1 MSDRARWQ
9 RIQALFDELADAPT
23 IERSSRLA
31 VECAADPELRAS
43 VESLLAKDKAN
54 DDLLGVIGN
63 AADDLLEQYDDRLVG
78 TRIGPY
84 ELKSVIGQGGMSTV
98 YAAKR
103 ADAQYEQTVAIKV
116 IHQTSLHPRLRARL
130 RAERHILATL
140 DHPCIARLIDS
151 GEMEDGAPYLVME
164 YVDGLAAD
172 VYCDSQTLFVRE
184 RLELFV
190 QICAAVQF
198 AHRNLVVHR
207 DIKPANILVTEAGAP
222 KLLDF
227 GIAKLLAPDSLSH
240 TVPVTRL
247 QERILT
253 PENAAPEQVLGRAIT
268 TATDVYALG
277 VLLYQLL
284 TGRSPYRLQTYSQLQ
299 LERAI
304 CMDEPLRPSQAIR
317 SQLTGESDKDL
328 ALIAERRGLPA
339 DRLRKRLAGDLDA
352 IVGMAMRKEPALR
365 YASADA
371 LADDIRRHL
380 ASEPVLA
387 RQGDKRYRTVKFIR
401 RHAMPLGLAAAA
413 FVLMAGV
420 AGLTL
425 FQNHRIEQARQATA
439 EQRDR
444 AQQVS
449 AFMVD
454 VFAQADPY
462 QAQGRDTSARELL
475 DRGAAKI
482 MAQLD
487 TQPEVR
493 AELLESIGIS
503 YRRLGFADRAV
514 PPLERALELRRRASP
529 PDPNLIVAALSN
541 LADALFASGQIPS
554 AEGKLQ
560 EALALATT
568 TPIVDATAKAA
579 VLKQLGHLTLNGK
592 GEPDAAIAYFNHA
605 LSLSKEAAGVE
616 ATVAALYDQIADAA
630 SWKSDYVTAERSAR
644 KALAI
649 YQTTLSS
656 NHPERVIAT
665 NNLGFYLVQQG
676 KLAEAEPLLLE
687 ASANAKSVFGP
698 RHPRVADILA
708 HVASLYEKRGDYGRA
723 IETARSAVEIAK
735 ASSGEK
741 NYLTGYYLDAL
752 ANLLFESGNL
762 AAAETNMRHALS
774 IFATT
779 LQPQHLY
786 IASSRQTLGEILL
799 KKDNLA
805 AAEAEFRS
813 ALKINRQTAGEGS
826 WRAARSQASLGWTL
840 ILRGDAA
847 QGEPLLVQG
856 RERLASQLGV
866 KDRNTV
872 QASNRLIE
880 YYRSRRRDADAACI
894 LGASKC
900 LHELP

>member
-23 IERSSRLA
+23 LERSSRLA
-31 VECAADPELRAS
+31 VECAEDPQLRAS
-43 VESLLAKDKAN
+43 VESLLANDKAN

-78 TRIGPY
+78 TRVGAY
-84 ELKSVIGQGGMSTV
+84 ELKSVIGKGGMSTV

-103 ADAQYEQTVAIKV
+103 ADAQYEQTVAVKV
-116 IHQTSLHPRLRARL
+116 VHQTSLHPRLRARL

-164 YVDGLAAD
+164 YVDGISAD
-172 VYCDSQTLFVRE
+172 VYCDSHTLFIRE
-184 RLELFV
+184 RLELFL

-207 DIKPANILVTEAGAP
+207 DIKPANILVTESRAP

-253 PENAAPEQVLGRAIT
+253 PENAAPEQVLGRPIT

-284 TGRSPYRLQTYSQLQ
+284 TGRSPYRLQSYSQLQ

-317 SQLTGESDKDL
+317 SQLAGETNKDIEH
-328 ALIAERRGLPA
+328 IAERRGLPP

-387 RQGDKRYRTVKFIR
+387 RQGDKRYRAVKFMR

-439 EQRDR
+439 EQRDH

-462 QAQGRDTSARELL
+462 QSRGREPSARELL

-482 MAQLD
+482 MAELD

-493 AELLESIGIS
+493 AQLLESIGIS

-514 PPLERALELRRRASP
+514 PPLERALEIRRRTSP
-529 PDPNLIVAALSN
+529 PDPKAIVAALSN
-541 LADALFASGQIPS
+541 LGDALFAAGQIPS
-554 AEGKLQ
+554 AESNLQ
-560 EALALATT
+560 QALALAIA
-568 TPIVDATAKAA
+568 TPSVDGTAKGT
-579 VLKQLGHLTLNGK
+579 VLKQLGQLTLTGK
-592 GEPDAAIAYFNHA
+592 GEPDLAIQYFNRA
-605 LSLSKEAAGVE
+605 LSLFKQQLGAEAM
-616 ATVAALYDQIADAA
+616 VAAIYDDIAIAA
-630 SWKSDYVTAERSAR
+630 SWKNDFVSAERSAR

-649 YQTTLSS
+649 YQTILNS
-656 NHPERVIAT
+656 NHPDRAIAT
-665 NNLGFYLVQQG
+665 DNLGSYLVQQG

-687 ASANAKSVFGP
+687 ALANEKSVLGAT
-698 RHPRVADILA
+698 HPRVAGTLR
-708 HVASLYEKRGDYGRA
+708 HLGSLYERRGDYRRA
-723 IETARSAVEIAK
+723 IETTRGAVEIAR
-735 ASSGEK
+735 ANSGEK

-762 AAAETNMRHALS
+762 PAADINMRRALS
-774 IFATT
+774 IFAAT

-799 KKDNLA
+799 KEGDPA
-805 AAEAEFRS
+805 GAEAEFRR
-813 ALKINRQTAGEGS
+813 ALEINRRTAGEDS

-866 KDRNTV
+866 RDRNTV

-880 YYRSRRRDADAACI
+880 YYRSRHRDADAACI
-894 LGASKC
+894 LGATKC